1 MDLSRS
7 VSASLTSMLT
17 ASGRQQ
23 AHCARQLNR
32 SVFQNPRQRCIQMAP
47 SLPQSDASLQQQAT
61 NLVDHCSTTHHQRSR
76 TGCRDWRSS

>member
-1 MDLSRS
+1 MDSSRS

-32 SVFQNPRQRCIQMAP
+32 SVFQNPPATLHPDGTVP
-47 SLPQSDASLQQQAT
+47 SAE
-61 NLVDHCSTTHHQRSR
+61 
-76 TGCRDWRSS
+76 